1 VRLIRLAFP
10 SLLFFTLPMM
20 PLAGKSRGSL
30 RSTVDQDYISALA
43 TADRFLQAWQSRDE
57 EAGILLLTDRVRQ
70 RTSQEA
76 VQDFFFSDP
85 ITRESFEIGRGRKL
99 GSNRYQFPVTLF
111 HKPSGHAHKWMHPRT
126 SALVVV
132 RAGSDWAIDQLP

>member
-10 SLLFFTLPMM
+10 SLLFFTLPTM
-20 PLAGKSRGSL
+20 PLAGKSRGSI
-30 RSTVDQDYISALA
+30 RSAVDQDYISALA
-43 TADRFLQAWQSRDE
+43 TADRFLQAWQTRDE
-57 EAGILLLTDRVRQ
+57 EAGILLLTDRVKQ
-70 RTSQEA
+70 RTRQNA
-76 VQDFFFSDP
+76 VQEFFSSGA

-132 RAGSDWAIDQLP
+132 RAGSDWAIDKLP